1 MSTQRT
7 NTKWALCLAGVIA
20 AMGMLAEGEAED
32 AQRDVLAYCE
42 GVAVF
47 AAEQARG
54 VPLERRVGHR
64 DWDDTINVAEQCPG
78 MRPAAPAVSRQ
89 GFLDSS
95 TDYAQ
100 PAANSSEFIVSSSD
114 DVQPPRNY

>member
-1 MSTQRT
+1 MSIQRT
-7 NTKWALCLAGVIA
+7 NTKWALCLAAVIA
-20 AMGMLAEGEAED
+20 TMAMLAEGEAED

-64 DWDDTINVAEQCPG
+64 DWDDRINVAEQCPG
-78 MRPAAPAVSRQ
+78 MRPAAPA
-89 GFLDSS
+89 
-95 TDYAQ
+95 
-100 PAANSSEFIVSSSD
+100 ANSSEFIVSSRGYAPLP
-114 DVQPPRNY
+114 VQIVQF